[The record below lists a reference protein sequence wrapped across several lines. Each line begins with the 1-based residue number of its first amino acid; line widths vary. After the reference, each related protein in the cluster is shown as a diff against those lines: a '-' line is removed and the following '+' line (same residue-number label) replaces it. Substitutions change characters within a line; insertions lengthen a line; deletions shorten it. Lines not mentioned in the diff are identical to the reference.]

1 MHLCGERLR
10 QKAVVTKSLTDTMT
24 KTEKALFRVVG
35 MYCVPCKP
43 IVEKQLRGG
52 QSVKKIDIDYMT
64 DSVIV
69 EYDPSL
75 ITEKEMKDR
84 LEKSG
89 YKFVRVASAR

>member
-1 MHLCGERLR
+1 
-10 QKAVVTKSLTDTMT
+10 MT

-35 MYCVPCKP
+35 MYCISCKP
-43 IVEKQLRGG
+43 IVEKQLKNE
-52 QSVKKIDIDYMT
+52 QAVKKIDIDYMT

-75 ITEKEMKDR
+75 ITKQEIKDR

-89 YKFVRVASAR
+89 YKFVRNSGR